1 MSIPVPA
8 RKTGP
13 PPTCLCGA
21 CPTCRRRV
29 VRNRHDA
36 KLREG
41 SPMRSYVRR
50 GPSGAELDK
59 RAAAWCEEVRS

>member
-1 MSIPVPA
+1 MIMTKALKP
-8 RKTGP
+8 GP

-36 KLREG
+36 KVREG
-41 SPMRSYVRR
+41 SPMRSYVRHG

-59 RAAAWCEEVRS
+59 RAAAWCEEVR